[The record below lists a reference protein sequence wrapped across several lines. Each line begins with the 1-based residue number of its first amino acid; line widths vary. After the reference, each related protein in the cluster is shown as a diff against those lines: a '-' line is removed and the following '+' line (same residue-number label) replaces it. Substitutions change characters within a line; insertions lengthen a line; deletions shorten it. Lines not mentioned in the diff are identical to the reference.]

1 MNVAHRTDD
10 WLHARI
16 AAWSGQ
22 SERESKIAR
31 HAWRLGTLRQRGHG
45 ERRKAAV
52 VFSAPGAHVKHTF
65 YAHYLLTDDEY
76 GVGERGGEGRGLLL
90 GGGGGEV
97 EMPHS
102 KVMYLY

>member
-22 SERESKIAR
+22 SERESEIAR
-31 HAWRLGTLRQRGHG
+31 HEWRLRTLRQRGNG

-52 VFSAPGAHVKHTF
+52 VFSAPGPHVKHTF

-76 GVGERGGEGRGLLL
+76 GVGERGGGGGVGVGGR
-90 GGGGGEV
+90 GGGG
-97 EMPHS
+97 
-102 KVMYLY
+102 